1 MDSLLAEVEE
11 EEAKAGHDGL
21 LHERPGVEALVLHG
35 RSGMGGEVL
44 DGSRVGRHM
53 LTLAGD
59 DWRKQLGLRKYT
71 MLIFFMNCDATTTS
85 SSRKLK

>member
-1 MDSLLAEVEE
+1 MDSFLAEVEE
-11 EEAKAGHDGL
+11 EEEGKAGHDGL

-71 MLIFFMNCDATTTS
+71 MLIF
-85 SSRKLK
+85 L

>member
-1 MDSLLAEVEE
+1 LLAEVEEE

-59 DWRKQLGLRKYT
+59 DWRKQLGLRVCQAFASPRVQA
-71 MLIFFMNCDATTTS
+71 LVS
-85 SSRKLK
+85 SAAPLQT